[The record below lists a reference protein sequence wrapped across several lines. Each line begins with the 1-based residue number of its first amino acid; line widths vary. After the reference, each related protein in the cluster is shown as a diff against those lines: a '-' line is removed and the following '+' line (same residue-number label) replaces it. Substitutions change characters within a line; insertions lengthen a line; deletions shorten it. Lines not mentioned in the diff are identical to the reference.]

1 LAAALPQDVRT
12 VAWRLLSA
20 IGGGAIVGAIV
31 GGIGGRLAMFVLR
44 LTSNENVL
52 GLTTDDGFEIGRFT
66 TATTF
71 LLTVTAGL
79 GGATG
84 AAYYAL
90 RGILPQ
96 RGRAVLWAIVLG
108 LLTGADLLKPRSTD
122 FTLLEP
128 RSLAVASFVLLP
140 AVAALLI
147 ALVVERLLQREPW
160 SSRALA
166 ALLTLGALPLVPVL
180 PAVLALFGA
189 ALFLSRRPRIRVAT
203 IAVARIAVPLLL
215 VALSVRSGVH
225 LWRNANEIL

>member
-1 LAAALPQDVRT
+1 
-12 VAWRLLSA
+12 
-20 IGGGAIVGAIV
+20 
-31 GGIGGRLAMFVLR
+31 MFVLR
-44 LTSNENVL
+44 LTSNDSVL

-90 RGILPQ
+90 RGILPR

-128 RSLAVASFVLLP
+128 RSLAVVSFVLLP

-147 ALVVERLLQREPW
+147 ALVVEHLLEREPW
-160 SSRALA
+160 SNRPLT
-166 ALLTLGALPLVPVL
+166 ALLMLGALPIVPVF
-180 PAVLALFGA
+180 PAVLVLFGT

-203 IAVARIAVPLLL
+203 VAVARIAVPLLL